1 MANYNHEILVNYLRD
16 VYSMELLV
24 RKIEDDIHSTRE
36 DIQCEQALVE
46 KVESTPIPAEGNISP
61 KKDITP
67 YMIAGFLILF
77 ISFGFFTLPSIGAIS
92 GILGIGV
99 SIILFSCA
107 GSVSSDNTKM
117 QEEEKEKIKENFQ
130 RDVEEY
136 EHMLAL
142 ANDCRSVLPSQ
153 IDDYNAAVSHLQEAK
168 EKLQSVYSANIIPN
182 KYRSVYVAYYLYD
195 YISSSH
201 ETDIDRVLQTMLLD
215 QIIAKLDKI
224 IAQQEEII
232 LNQRMQLAKQDAFA
246 SSGRDYH
253 FYITDASGD
262 GRVLEYDCNDP
273 ARPLTVTPSRSVT
286 NFFVMYKD
294 NVLPNQRN
302 GVYGHGRERYD
313 AIEEILDANAGS
325 IDREIAWQ
333 ALQAASQAPNPKDV
347 TSNTQWSILYDN
359 TALTAEAVIRRDW
372 NTKTS
377 YDLVSNVAVTDV
389 G

>member
-1 MANYNHEILVNYLRD
+1 MICSL
-16 VYSMELLV
+16 
-24 RKIEDDIHSTRE
+24 
-36 DIQCEQALVE
+36 
-46 KVESTPIPAEGNISP
+46 PAG
-61 KKDITP
+61 
-67 YMIAGFLILF
+67 
-77 ISFGFFTLPSIGAIS
+77 
-92 GILGIGV
+92 
-99 SIILFSCA
+99 
-107 GSVSSDNTKM
+107 
-117 QEEEKEKIKENFQ
+117 
-130 RDVEEY
+130 
-136 EHMLAL
+136 
-142 ANDCRSVLPSQ
+142 
-153 IDDYNAAVSHLQEAK
+153 
-168 EKLQSVYSANIIPN
+168 
-182 KYRSVYVAYYLYD
+182 
-195 YISSSH
+195 
-201 ETDIDRVLQTMLLD
+201 
-215 QIIAKLDKI
+215 
-224 IAQQEEII
+224 
-232 LNQRMQLAKQDAFA
+232 
-246 SSGRDYH
+246 

-333 ALQAASQAPNPKDV
+333 ALQAASQAPNPQDV

>member
-168 EKLQSVYSANIIPN
+168 EKLQSVYSVNIIPN

-201 ETDIDRVLQTMLLD
+201 ETDIDRVLQTMLLE

-232 LNQRMQLAKQDAFA
+232 LNQRMQLAKQDALLA
-246 SSGRDYH
+246 QSKKQHYGARGLCAGILCGRKAGHRPGVHLYAPDGPPAVHYLCH
-253 FYITDASGD
+253 LPDDRLHHVPSYEPCGYPAVQGAQLWHMGAYLGLQLPYGALLADVLLRPAQPVYLPRYFPQTAASGKP
-262 GRVLEYDCNDP
+262 G
-273 ARPLTVTPSRSVT
+273 
-286 NFFVMYKD
+286 
-294 NVLPNQRN
+294 
-302 GVYGHGRERYD
+302 
-313 AIEEILDANAGS
+313 
-325 IDREIAWQ
+325 
-333 ALQAASQAPNPKDV
+333 
-347 TSNTQWSILYDN
+347 
-359 TALTAEAVIRRDW
+359 TALRQYRTLPAQTSSVPFLSCCIPS
-372 NTKTS
+372 KTF
-377 YDLVSNVAVTDV
+377 
-389 G
+389 

>member
-168 EKLQSVYSANIIPN
+168 EKLQSVYLPDDRLHHVPSYEPCGYPAVQGAQLWHMGAYLGLQLP
-182 KYRSVYVAYYLYD
+182 YGALLADVLLRPAQPVYLPRYFP
-195 YISSSH
+195 
-201 ETDIDRVLQTMLLD
+201 QT
-215 QIIAKLDKI
+215 A
-224 IAQQEEII
+224 
-232 LNQRMQLAKQDAFA
+232 
-246 SSGRDYH
+246 
-253 FYITDASGD
+253 ASGKP
-262 GRVLEYDCNDP
+262 G
-273 ARPLTVTPSRSVT
+273 
-286 NFFVMYKD
+286 
-294 NVLPNQRN
+294 
-302 GVYGHGRERYD
+302 
-313 AIEEILDANAGS
+313 
-325 IDREIAWQ
+325 
-333 ALQAASQAPNPKDV
+333 
-347 TSNTQWSILYDN
+347 
-359 TALTAEAVIRRDW
+359 TALRQYRTLPAQTSSVPFLSCCIPS
-372 NTKTS
+372 KTF
-377 YDLVSNVAVTDV
+377 
-389 G
+389 

>member
-168 EKLQSVYSANIIPN
+168 EKLQSVYSVNIIPN

-201 ETDIDRVLQTMLLD
+201 ETDIDRVLQTMLLE

-232 LNQRMQLAKQDAFA
+232 LNQRMQLAKQDALLA
-246 SSGRDYH
+246 QSKKQH
-253 FYITDASGD
+253 
-262 GRVLEYDCNDP
+262 
-273 ARPLTVTPSRSVT
+273 
-286 NFFVMYKD
+286 
-294 NVLPNQRN
+294 
-302 GVYGHGRERYD
+302 
-313 AIEEILDANAGS
+313 AGS

-333 ALQAASQAPNPKDV
+333 ALQAASQAPNPQDV

-377 YDLVSNVAVTDV
+377 YDLASNVAVTDV